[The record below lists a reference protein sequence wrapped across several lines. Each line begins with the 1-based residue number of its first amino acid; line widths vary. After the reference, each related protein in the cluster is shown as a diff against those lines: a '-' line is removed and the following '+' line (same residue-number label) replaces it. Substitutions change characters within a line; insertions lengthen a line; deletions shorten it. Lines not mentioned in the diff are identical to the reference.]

1 MGILDQFF
9 VYHPEP
15 WKDQDWKACSGLP
28 LEDVW
33 CIAADKMKLFRWNGE
48 CCVISAV
55 IVVSLQR
62 GQRRITEAI
71 AKDNA
76 HTIVLRYWCAE
87 RQLFKL
93 DRDSFYL
100 STGETVD
107 VVDRNES
114 V

>member
-1 MGILDQFF
+1 M
-9 VYHPEP
+9 
-15 WKDQDWKACSGLP
+15 DQDWKVRSGLP
-28 LEDVW
+28 LEDA
-33 CIAADKMKLFRWNGE
+33 CFTAADGMKLFRWNGE
-48 CCVISAV
+48 NCLISAV
-55 IVVSLQR
+55 VVVSA
-62 GQRRITEAI
+62 QRRQRRKIEVI
-71 AKDNA
+71 AKNNA

-114 V
+114 I